1 MPFNSEMLKV
11 CGKNNDVFVGV
22 FKPNGT
28 NPIDQTQN
36 TSGYGVNT
44 GARFTVAYSATGIYT
59 VTLEQ
64 EYGGIISAIPWGI
77 NLGAFEVDCITV
89 PGALGGS
96 GKTFQIRGKDMTGA
110 AAAIT
115 AGASIFVGF
124 AALLKSKGTVA
135 QL

>member
-1 MPFNSEMLKV
+1 MPFNAEMLKIA
-11 CGKNNDVFVGV
+11 GKNNEVFVGV
-22 FKPNGT
+22 FKPNTAGA
-28 NPIDQTQN
+28 IDQTQN
-36 TSGYGVNT
+36 VSGYGVSA

-64 EYGGIISAIPWGI
+64 EYAGIISVIPWGI
-77 NLGAFEVDCITV
+77 NLGAFEVDAITV

-96 GKTFQIRGKDMTGA
+96 GKTFQIRGKDMAGA
-110 AAAIT
+110 PAAIT
-115 AGASIFVGF
+115 VGATVFVGF